1 MVSIPL
7 PQTVQRELLPTPTKS
22 HYTYNLRDMG
32 KVFLGLHF
40 APAGLEEPD
49 RLIRLWANEC
59 LRVGLFNSRKAFLG
73 SSWIGC
79 TLCH

>member
-1 MVSIPL
+1 
-7 PQTVQRELLPTPTKS
+7 LPTPTKS
-22 HYTYNLRDMG
+22 HYTYNLRDMA

-59 LRVGLFNSRKAFLG
+59 LRVGRARYRF
-73 SSWIGC
+73 
-79 TLCH
+79 